1 MKSVSFFLILVLSAT
16 VARAADTLR
25 LPALRLRDAQGAL
38 QRLQPGAGGTVV
50 VLLAPDCPL
59 CKNYAPALRELQQ
72 QLPDVKIYGIVP
84 GKAYTAAMVQ
94 EYARQYAIPFP
105 LLLDGGLAAA
115 KALKGIATPEAFY
128 FSPRGALVY
137 RGLIDDRM
145 AGLGK
150 KRRVVTERY
159 LESAII
165 RNKAGLAVT
174 NSRTEPIGCLINDY

>member
-1 MKSVSFFLILVLSAT
+1 MKSVSILFFALLLGTSVC
-16 VARAADTLR
+16 AADTLR

-38 QRLQPGAGGTVV
+38 QRMQPGNGGTVV

-72 QLPDVKIYGIVP
+72 QLPDVKMYGIVP
-84 GKAYTAAMVQ
+84 GKAYTPAMVQ
-94 EYARQYAIPFP
+94 EYARQYGISFP
-105 LLLDGGLAAA
+105 LLLDDELAAA
-115 KALKGIATPEAFY
+115 KALKGIATPEAFF
-128 FSPRGALVY
+128 FSQRGALVY

-159 LESAII
+159 LENAIL
-165 RNKAGLAVT
+165 RNRAGLAVT